1 MPKIA
6 IVAGEASGDLLGS
19 HLIQALKAQRSDL
32 TFIGIAGPKMIAQ
45 GAKSLF
51 SIEKLSV
58 RGYVEVLKHLYG
70 LLRLRKNLFKQ
81 LLAEKPAVFI
91 GVDAPDF
98 NFWLERKFKKQNIP
112 AVHYVSPSI
121 WAWRGGRMGK
131 IKRAVSH
138 VLALFPFE
146 PALYDA
152 AGVPVTYVG
161 HPLADE
167 LPLEPNT
174 HTARVTLKLKQDVL
188 VVAMLPGSRQS
199 EVKQHAALFV
209 KTAHIMTADYK
220 KAQSQGFTLESL
232 DLKGVALDGVVLK
245 DTIFKEV
252 KFLVPLITRETRD
265 IFQHALHQSFVDY
278 PDVELDLQILFGHAH
293 DAMEAADIVI
303 VASGTATLEAALLKK
318 PMVIT
323 YRMPTLS
330 WWILKRMRYQV
341 FVGLPNILAGKFLVP
356 ELLQNEATSQ
366 NLADAAKRLLSD
378 SHYLQEIKQ
387 EFTKIH
393 ISLKQNAAQKA
404 AAVILA
410 YL

>member
-1 MPKIA
+1 M
-6 IVAGEASGDLLGS
+6 AGEASGDLLGS
-19 HLIQALKAQRSDL
+19 HLIQALNLQRSDL
-32 TFIGIAGPKMIAQ
+32 TFIGIAGPKMVAQ
-45 GAKSLF
+45 GAKSMF
-51 SIEKLSV
+51 PIEKLSV

-70 LLRLRKNLFKQ
+70 LLRLRKILFKQ
-81 LLAEKPAVFI
+81 LLAEKPALFI

-98 NFWLERKFKKQNIP
+98 NFWLEKKFKKQNIP
-112 AVHYVSPSI
+112 AIHYVSPSI

-167 LPLEPNT
+167 LPIEPNT
-174 HTARVTLKLKQDVL
+174 HAARETLKLKQNAL
-188 VVAMLPGSRQS
+188 VIAMLPGSRQS
-199 EVKQHAALFV
+199 EVKQHATLFV
-209 KTAHIMTADYK
+209 KTAHLITAENSQ
-220 KAQSQGFTLESL
+220 AQLQG
-232 DLKGVALDGVVLK
+232 AM
-245 DTIFKEV
+245 FKQV

-303 VASGTATLEAALLKK
+303 LASGTATLEAALLKK

-323 YRMPTLS
+323 YRMPVLS
-330 WWILKRMRYQV
+330 WWILKRMRYQA

-356 ELLQNEATSQ
+356 ELLQNEATPQ
-366 NLADAAKRLLSD
+366 NLSEAAKRLLSD
-378 SHYLQEIKQ
+378 TNYLQEIKQ

-404 AAVILA
+404 ASVILS